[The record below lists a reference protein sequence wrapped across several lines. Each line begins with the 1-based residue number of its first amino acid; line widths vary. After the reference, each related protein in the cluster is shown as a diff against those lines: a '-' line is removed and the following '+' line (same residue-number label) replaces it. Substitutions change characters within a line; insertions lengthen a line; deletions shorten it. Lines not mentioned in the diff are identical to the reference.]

1 MKQNRRGNQT
11 KRNKKI
17 DATEQK
23 SNGRRIMT
31 TDEEQSQHNRE
42 EGKIKQYNKKGKSIE
57 EGRINNK
64 EEEKDA
70 IE

>member
-1 MKQNRRGNQT
+1 
-11 KRNKKI
+11 
-17 DATEQK
+17 
-23 SNGRRIMT
+23 MT
-31 TDEEQSQHNRE
+31 TDEEQSQHNR

>member
-1 MKQNRRGNQT
+1 
-11 KRNKKI
+11 
-17 DATEQK
+17 
-23 SNGRRIMT
+23 MT